1 MRTLIAVAL
10 IATAGALA
18 VSPSAIGTPPPSDP
32 TASAPPS
39 PSMAPPSPY
48 PSPVVSGPGA
58 QAVNC
63 ATIPR
68 YGSGILP
75 PDAGGEFVPYGVD
88 AVTRCDTPL
97 STLSP
102 VPTAAPPEVLTKD
115 VASFV
120 EVLNSLPP
128 PAPDQ
133 ACLRVAFPT
142 QLSFVITFA
151 PETKRGPLV
160 MVVDR
165 NCAALVITD
174 TMSSTMSSR
183 VRSYATLDPMRI
195 FEQLYAAQPVTP

>member
-18 VSPSAIGTPPPSDP
+18 VSPSAIGVPPPFDP
-32 TASAPPS
+32 AASAPPS
-39 PSMAPPSPY
+39 PSMEPPSPY

-63 ATIPR
+63 ATVPR
-68 YGSGILP
+68 SGSGILP
-75 PDAGGEFVPYGVD
+75 PDAGGEFVPYGVN

-102 VPTAAPPEVLTKD
+102 QPTVAPPEVLTKD
-115 VASFV
+115 VASFAQ
-120 EVLNSLPP
+120 VLNSLPP
-128 PAPDQ
+128 PEPDQ

-151 PETKRGPLV
+151 PQTERRPLV

-165 NCAALVITD
+165 NCAALVITEN
-174 TMSSTMSSR
+174 MSSR